1 MTSSYQDLAAR
12 NVLLSHEEVCKV
24 ADFGLLRQVDNQQE
38 YVSQVRRVKWLMDLV
53 YVPFICLYQTSIG
66 LPLRWM
72 APESVADSKFSTASD
87 VWSFGILMWEMFNPL
102 AKKPF
107 DSYSNMD
114 LMRKIPQGLVP
125 DIPEVHENM
134 LHPIHTPTQST
145 KEAIRPVQ

>member
-1 MTSSYQDLAAR
+1 M
-12 NVLLSHEEVCKV
+12 
-24 ADFGLLRQVDNQQE
+24 DNQQE
-38 YVSQVRRVKWLMDLV
+38 YVS
-53 YVPFICLYQTSIG
+53 QTSIG

-125 DIPEVHENM
+125 DIPEVAPSNIVRLMQECWR
-134 LHPIHTPTQST
+134 LEPQKRPSFLLLST
-145 KEAIRPVQ
+145 LLFKYHIQM